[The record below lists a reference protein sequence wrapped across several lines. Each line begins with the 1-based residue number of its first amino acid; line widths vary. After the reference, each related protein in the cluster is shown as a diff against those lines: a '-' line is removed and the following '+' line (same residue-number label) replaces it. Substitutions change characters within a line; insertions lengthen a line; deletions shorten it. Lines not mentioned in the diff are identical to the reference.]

1 MSCNMGEGGAELLF
15 SQKHNTD
22 ATMFGYSCN
31 NIMTPL
37 SPNGCHRTSGGITGK
52 LYHAT
57 AVRKRGRERR
67 TKESLKSLTYCP
79 LILQILARTP
89 RLLFLKISLERILE

>member
-52 LYHAT
+52 L
-57 AVRKRGRERR
+57 
-67 TKESLKSLTYCP
+67 
-79 LILQILARTP
+79 
-89 RLLFLKISLERILE
+89 